1 MMTIFSYIL
10 TVWGVGLWLFRAV
23 VCILYSNGTEFII
36 QPLNLTFEIIL
47 LFVTIPCMVLVIKRN
62 VIGAACYMAVYVSYF
77 GTAIYNTMN
86 NIISVEGLNVGGS
99 LDLLVSIIGIIVPV
113 LTFFDILLNKN
124 RKYLIGKSSSTDW
137 YYKNKEYDRKFDDRA
152 DKNQYKI
159 R

>member
-1 MMTIFSYIL
+1 MTIFSYML
-10 TVWGVGLWLFRAV
+10 TVWGVILWIFRAI
-23 VCILYSNGTEFII
+23 VCILFTNEIDFIV

-47 LFVTIPCMVLVIKRN
+47 LFATIPCIVLVFKRN
-62 VIGAACYMAVYVSYF
+62 IIGAACYMAIYVSYF

-86 NIISVEGLNVGGS
+86 SIVSTDGMNVGGS
-99 LDLLVSIIGIIVPV
+99 IDLLVSIIGIIIPV

-124 RKYLIGKSSSTDW
+124 RKSIIGKNSSTDW
-137 YYKNKEYDRKFDDRA
+137 YYKNKDYDRKFDERA

>member
-1 MMTIFSYIL
+1 MTIFSYML
-10 TVWGVGLWLFRAV
+10 TVWGVILWIFRAI
-23 VCILYSNGTEFII
+23 VCILFTNEIDFIV

-47 LFVTIPCMVLVIKRN
+47 LFATIPCIVLVLKRN
-62 VIGAACYMAVYVSYF
+62 IIGAACYMAIYVSYF

-86 NIISVEGLNVGGS
+86 SIVSTDGMNVGNS
-99 LDLLVSIIGIIVPV
+99 LDLFVSIIGIIIPV

-124 RKYLIGKSSSTDW
+124 RKSIIGKNRSTDW
-137 YYKNKEYDRKFDDRA
+137 YYKNKDYDRKLDERA

>member
-1 MMTIFSYIL
+1 MTIFSYML
-10 TVWGVGLWLFRAV
+10 TVWGVILWIFRAI
-23 VCILYSNGTEFII
+23 VCVLFTNEIDFIV

-47 LFVTIPCMVLVIKRN
+47 LFATIPCIVLVLKRN
-62 VIGAACYMAVYVSYF
+62 IIGAACYMAIYVSYF

-86 NIISVEGLNVGGS
+86 SIVSTDGMNVGGS
-99 LDLLVSIIGIIVPV
+99 VDLIVSVIGIVIPV

-124 RKYLIGKSSSTDW
+124 RKSIIGKNNSTDW
-137 YYKNKEYDRKFDDRA
+137 YYKNKDYDRKYDERA

>member
-1 MMTIFSYIL
+1 MTIISYML
-10 TVWGVGLWLFRAV
+10 TVFGVILWIFRAV
-23 VCILYSNGTEFII
+23 VCVLFTNEIDFII

-47 LFVTIPCMVLVIKRN
+47 LFATIPCIVLVFKRN
-62 VIGAACYMAVYVSYF
+62 IIGAACYMAIYVSYF

-86 NIISVEGLNVGGS
+86 SIVSTDGMNVGGS
-99 LDLLVSIIGIIVPV
+99 IDLLVSIIGIIIPV

-124 RKYLIGKSSSTDW
+124 RKSIIGKNSSTDW
-137 YYKNKEYDRKFDDRA
+137 YYKNKDYDRKFDERA

>member
-1 MMTIFSYIL
+1 MTIFSYML
-10 TVWGVGLWLFRAV
+10 TVWGVILWIFRAI
-23 VCILYSNGTEFII
+23 VCILFTNEIDFIV

-47 LFVTIPCMVLVIKRN
+47 LFATIPCIVLVLKRN
-62 VIGAACYMAVYVSYF
+62 IIGAACYMAIYVSYF

-86 NIISVEGLNVGGS
+86 SIVSTDGMNVGGS
-99 LDLLVSIIGIIVPV
+99 VDLIVSVIGIVIPV

-124 RKYLIGKSSSTDW
+124 RKSIIGKNNSTDW
-137 YYKNKEYDRKFDDRA
+137 YYKNKDYDRKYDERA